1 MIRVHRIKLDPNPA
15 QAAYFAKACGVAR
28 HAYNWALGRWIE
40 QYEAGL
46 KPSEAALR
54 REYNA
59 LKPVEFPWALEVTKN
74 APQQAIKHVG
84 TAFQNFFRRVEAGD
98 KKPGHPKFKKKGV
111 HDSFRADN
119 GPQTTGADAVTVD
132 GKQVKLPVIGWVRM
146 REPVRFPG
154 QIKSAVV
161 SKRADGWYV
170 ALAVET
176 EAKLERQANGG
187 TVGVDLGVKTLAV
200 FSSGEAVEGPKPHK
214 ILLKRLRRLNQ
225 SLSRKVKGS
234 ANWRKAKTKLAKLHK
249 RIADIR
255 TDAAHKLTTRL
266 ATGFDAIAIE
276 DLNVEGMVKNRCLA
290 RSVMDGGF
298 SEIRRQIEYKAKMT
312 GSNVVVVARWFP
324 SSRACSSCGQIHDMP
339 LSVRRMVCGCGN
351 DIDRDLNA
359 ARNLAKYAASSAVS
373 ACGVPSAGAAK
384 AA

>member
-1 MIRVHRIKLDPNPA
+1 
-15 QAAYFAKACGVAR
+15 
-28 HAYNWALGRWIE
+28 
-40 QYEAGL
+40 
-46 KPSEAALR
+46 
-54 REYNA
+54 
-59 LKPVEFPWALEVTKN
+59 
-74 APQQAIKHVG
+74 
-84 TAFQNFFRRVEAGD
+84 
-98 KKPGHPKFKKKGV
+98 
-111 HDSFRADN
+111 
-119 GPQTTGADAVTVD
+119 VD
-132 GKQVKLPVIGWVRM
+132 GKKVKLPVIGWVRM

-161 SKRADGWYV
+161 SKMADGWYV

-200 FSSGEAVEGPKPHK
+200 LSSGEAVEGPKPHR

-234 ANWRKAKTKLAKLHK
+234 ANWRKAKTKLARLHK

-276 DLNVEGMVKNRCLA
+276 DLNVKGMVENRRLA

-298 SEIRRQIEYKAKMT
+298 FELRRQIEYKAKMT
-312 GSNVVVVARWFP
+312 GSNVVVVDRWFP
-324 SSRACSSCGQIHDMP
+324 SSKTCSSCGKIHDMP
-339 LSVRRMVCGCGN
+339 LSARRMVCGCGN

-359 ARNLAKYAASSAVS
+359 ARNLAKCAASSAVS
-373 ACGVPSAGAAK
+373 ACGVQSAGVAQAA
-384 AA
+384 